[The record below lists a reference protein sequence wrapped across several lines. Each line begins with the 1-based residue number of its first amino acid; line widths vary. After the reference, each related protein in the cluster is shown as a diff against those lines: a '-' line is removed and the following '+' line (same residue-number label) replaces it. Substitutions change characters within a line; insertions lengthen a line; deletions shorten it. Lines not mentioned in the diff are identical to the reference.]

1 MRTKLF
7 LAIVIG
13 LCFAG
18 SFLARWRMGPTPGD
32 RAAPTRAS
40 RIVSLAPSVTE
51 TLFAVGL
58 GDRVVGVT
66 RFCAYPPGVASLPK
80 VGGYH
85 DPNFEAIVRLRPDLV
100 VMLVE
105 HQWLLPAFSKL
116 GLNSLVVNHKTID
129 GVLESLPLLGE
140 ASGRQELEQA
150 LRIRGDMVRRL
161 DRVRDTTA
169 GLARPR
175 VMFSIDRILGTGGL
189 ESVYIAGP
197 DGFFDTMI
205 ELAGGQNAFQGK
217 GVRFPVVSSEG
228 ILRIDPEVIIDMV
241 SGMAHARPDEATLK
255 ADWQQLARVDAVRNG
270 RVYVVAEPYAFVP
283 GPRVVL
289 LVEKLARLI
298 HPEVSWPEVSWPEV
312 SWPEVSWPEVSWPE
326 VDLQP

>member
-1 MRTKLF
+1 MRTRLF
-7 LAIVIG
+7 LVIVIG
-13 LCFAG
+13 LCFVG
-18 SFLARWRMGPTPGD
+18 SFLARQRVVAVPEE
-32 RAAPTRAS
+32 RSAPARAS

-66 RFCAYPPGVASLPK
+66 RYCAYPPQVASLPK

-105 HQWLLPAFSKL
+105 HRWLLPALGKL
-116 GLNSLVVNHKTID
+116 GLTSLVVNHQTID

-140 ASGRQELEQA
+140 ASGPVELEEA
-150 LRIRGDMVRRL
+150 LRIRDAMVGRL
-161 DRVRDTTA
+161 GRVRDKTA

-175 VMFSIDRILGTGGL
+175 VMFSIDRVLGTGGL

-197 DGFFDTMI
+197 DGFFETMI

-228 ILRIDPEVIIDMV
+228 ILRMDPEVIIDMV
-241 SGMAHARPDEATLK
+241 AGMTHARPDEKTLK
-255 ADWQQLARVDAVRNG
+255 ADWQQVAQVDAVRNG
-270 RVYVVAEPYAFVP
+270 RVYVVEEPYAFVP

-289 LVEKLARLI
+289 LVERLARLI
-298 HPEVSWPEVSWPEV
+298 HPEVDW
-312 SWPEVSWPEVSWPE
+312 
-326 VDLQP
+326 QP